1 MANVIKTVLTY
12 QLDGSTRDFNIPF
25 EYLARKFV
33 VVTLIGVDRKALT
46 LNTDY
51 RFATRTT
58 ISLTKSWGPAD
69 GYTTIELRRVTS
81 TTDRLVDFTDGS
93 ILRAYDLNVAQI
105 QTMHVA
111 EEARDLTADTIGV
124 NNDGHLDARGRRIVN
139 LANAVDDRDAVP
151 LGQLKTMN
159 QNSWQARNEALQ
171 FRNEAET
178 FRNQAEGFKNES
190 STNATNT
197 NQWRYEAK
205 GFRDEAEQFKNTSG
219 QYADAAGSAAG
230 NAKDSED
237 EARRIAAS
245 IREVGLFGYI
255 TRRSFEKGFNVTTW
269 NEVLLW
275 EEDGAYYRWDGT
287 LPKNVPAGSTPESS
301 GGVGLG
307 AWLRV
312 DDVVLRQTLSS
323 DEGFDAV
330 SGKIDLPGAVKQSLK
345 EALSVSVNIT
355 SFGADP
361 TGIKDSSDA
370 IQAAIDAVYELG
382 GGEVFIPKCTRS
394 AGQQG
399 IGYKVTKSI
408 MLKPFV
414 NLRGEGI
421 NSCLKAYSNL
431 GKGLLVL
438 MHGGG
443 ISGRYLYNFR
453 LQGNGTGIGIGT
465 DIEATADAVQHIYGF
480 DIQGVCV
487 ELFET
492 GMQLQGLWHSTL
504 RNCTTSSCRMGLH
517 LWGQNVSINIT
528 GCHFRRDHY
537 STLGNTFGIRIQPK
551 VYAWSPDQSSGSR
564 SEAIVIDGETMCIS
578 VDYGIYVDDCLDLQM
593 SNLDLDY
600 IRKIAVAIINVN
612 GGFNLSDSWIAGDS
626 KSTEQFFAVTLNANS
641 VQQQKSITGLH
652 CNLHNANPLNNN
664 IGINITH
671 RVGPVYIGQSTFV
684 GGWSGIAIF
693 NHTGGGIVID
703 SCTLAN
709 QLYLTGSSDVV
720 VQNSGLTGI
729 AESLKPSN
737 SRNWYRSN
745 RGTPATNGV
754 VNVPIAAG
762 ATSGTLAIPNADT
775 TKSYCVRP
783 WVVNPNTAND
793 TASCS
798 AGVITVN
805 RPTAVG
811 VPLSSLVEYS
821 LF

>member
-1 MANVIKTVLTY
+1 M
-12 QLDGSTRDFNIPF
+12 STITQFPSGNTQYRIEFD
-25 EYLARKFV
+25 YLARTFV
-33 VVTLIGVDRKALT
+33 VVTLVNSSNPT
-46 LNTDY
+46 LNRVLEVGRDY
-51 RFATRTT
+51 RFLNPTM
-58 ISLTKSWGPAD
+58 
-69 GYTTIELRRVTS
+69 IEM
-81 TTDRLVDFTDGS
+81 LVDQSGFDIVRIHRQTGTDLVVDFRNGS
-93 ILRAYDLNVAQI
+93 VLTASDLTNAELQAI
-105 QTMHVA
+105 HIA
-111 EEARDLTADTIGV
+111 EEGRDQTVD
-124 NNDGHLDARGRRIVN
+124 
-139 LANAVDDRDAVP
+139 LA
-151 LGQLKTMN
+151 K
-159 QNSWQARNEALQ
+159 E
-171 FRNEAET
+171 
-178 FRNQAEGFKNES
+178 
-190 STNATNT
+190 
-197 NQWRYEAK
+197 
-205 GFRDEAEQFKNTSG
+205 
-219 QYADAAGSAAG
+219 YADAAGSAAG

-245 IREVGLFGYI
+245 IREAGMFGYI

-275 EEDGAYYRWDGT
+275 EEDGDYYRWDGT

-301 GGVGLG
+301 GGVGSG
-307 AWLRV
+307 AWLSV

-323 DEGFDAV
+323 DAGFDVV

-345 EALSVSVNIT
+345 EALSVSVNII

-370 IQAAIDAVYELG
+370 IQAAIDAVYALG
-382 GGEVFIPKCTRS
+382 GGEVFIPKSTGS
-394 AGQQG
+394 ADNQG
-399 IGYKVTKSI
+399 IGYLVTKSI

-421 NSCLKAYSNL
+421 NSCLKAYSDL

-465 DIEATADAVQHIYGF
+465 DIESTAEAEQQIYGF
-480 DIQGVCV
+480 DIQGVCAEV
-487 ELFET
+487 FEI

-537 STLGNTFGIRIQPK
+537 STLGNTFGIRIQPR

-600 IRKIAVAIINVN
+600 IRKTAVVITNVN
-612 GGFNLSDSWIAGDS
+612 GGFNLSDSWIAGDVE
-626 KSTEQFFAVTLNANS
+626 STEQFFAVSLNANQI
-641 VQQQKSITGLH
+641 QQQKSITGLH

-664 IGINITH
+664 IGINIAQN
-671 RVGPVYIGQSTFV
+671 VGPVYIGQSTFV

-693 NHTGGGIVID
+693 NHTGGGICID
-703 SCTLAN
+703 SCILAN

-729 AESLKPSN
+729 EEVLKPSN
-737 SRNWYRSN
+737 SHHYYRSN

-754 VNVPIAAG
+754 VNVPVASG
-762 ATSGTLAIPNADT
+762 ATSGTLTIPNADT
-775 TKSYCVRP
+775 TKSYSVRS
-783 WVVNPNTAND
+783 WVVDLATAND

-805 RPTAVG
+805 RPIAVG
-811 VPLSSLVEYS
+811 VPLPSTVEYT

>member
-1 MANVIKTVLTY
+1 MNEMFSQGGK
-12 QLDGSTRDFNIPF
+12 GSTGILTNKQAI
-25 EYLARKFV
+25 ARKFGVKQNEV
-33 VVTLIGVDRKALT
+33 VYFAVGVDLGGYKVIYDKATQRAYTLPADIGSGVTAVSLSPAGVLVHSAGNVDLGALAVAREEYVTLPGSFDTGVT
-46 LNTDY
+46 VNT
-51 RFATRTT
+51 
-58 ISLTKSWGPAD
+58 KN
-69 GYTTIELRRVTS
+69 ELVA
-81 TTDRLVDFTDGS
+81 FTDG
-93 ILRAYDLNVAQI
+93 
-105 QTMHVA
+105 
-111 EEARDLTADTIGV
+111 
-124 NNDGHLDARGRRIVN
+124 
-139 LANAVDDRDAVP
+139 
-151 LGQLKTMN
+151 K
-159 QNSWQARNEALQ
+159 
-171 FRNEAET
+171 
-178 FRNQAEGFKNES
+178 
-190 STNATNT
+190 
-197 NQWRYEAK
+197 
-205 GFRDEAEQFKNTSG
+205 
-219 QYADAAGSAAG
+219 
-230 NAKDSED
+230 
-237 EARRIAAS
+237 
-245 IREVGLFGYI
+245 
-255 TRRSFEKGFNVTTW
+255 
-269 NEVLLW
+269 
-275 EEDGAYYRWDGT
+275 YRWDGA
-287 LPKNVPAGSTPESS
+287 LPKVVSAGSTPESS
-301 GGVGLG
+301 GSVGID
-307 AWLRV
+307 AWLPV
-312 DDVVLRQTLSS
+312 YQKGLLHLLGS

-330 SGKIDLPGAVKQSLK
+330 SGKINLPGAVKQSLK
-345 EALSVSVNIT
+345 EALSVSVNII

-370 IQAAIDAVYELG
+370 IQAAIDAVYALG
-382 GGEVFIPKCTRS
+382 GGEVFIPKCTGS
-394 AGQQG
+394 AGNLG
-399 IGYKVTKSI
+399 IGYRVTKSI

-421 NSCLKAYSNL
+421 NSCLKAYSDL

-443 ISGRYLYNFR
+443 ISGRYLYNFI

-465 DIEATADAVQHIYGF
+465 DIESTAEAEQQIYGF

-487 ELFET
+487 EVFEI

-537 STLGNTFGIRIQPK
+537 STLGNTFGIRIQPR

-600 IRKIAVAIINVN
+600 IRKNAVAIINVN
-612 GGFNLSDSWIAGDS
+612 GGFNLSDSWIAADGE
-626 KSTEQFFAVTLNANS
+626 STEQFFAVSLNANS
-641 VQQQKSITGLH
+641 IQQQKSITGLH

-664 IGINITH
+664 IGINITQ

-693 NHTGGGIVID
+693 NHTDGGIVID

-729 AESLKPSN
+729 EETLKPTN
-737 SRNWYRSN
+737 SHHYYRSN

-754 VNVPIAAG
+754 VNVPVASG

-775 TKSYCVRP
+775 TKSYSVRP
-783 WVVNPNTAND
+783 WADNPATVND

-805 RPTAVG
+805 RPIAVG
-811 VPLSSLVEYS
+811 VSLSSTVEYT